1 MQTLNTCYCI
11 VKGLLLEH
19 DPDFDAENM
28 QNRIES
34 FMKKVSTCNT
44 DFSKYKGEFLAISEP
59 FVNKD
64 LLQIKSKKASGHLEK

>member
-1 MQTLNTCYCI
+1 
-11 VKGLLLEH
+11 
-19 DPDFDAENM
+19 
-28 QNRIES
+28 
-34 FMKKVSTCNT
+34 MKKVSTCNA